1 MSELKDF
8 LTRDHER
15 LDALLADC
23 RQYATAPEGGRLARP
38 VADLE
43 SYTEF
48 RAGLLRHMGI
58 EERIL
63 FPFLRTKLGVTAI
76 EQQLHRDHAA
86 LAALLVPPPTA
97 VEIEQIATLLAIHN
111 DLEECEFGL
120 YDMIEDLAGPELPE
134 MVARIESF
142 PEIPVAPFSDTPT
155 LRRAIAH
162 LLQESSSRPRGEFLN
177 R

>member
-1 MSELKDF
+1 MPELKDL

-23 RQYATAPEGGRLARP
+23 REYKTAPEGGRLARP
-38 VADLE
+38 LADLE

-86 LAALLVPPPTA
+86 LAALLVPPPSA
-97 VEIEQIATLLAIHN
+97 VEIEQIASLLAIHN
-111 DLEECEFGL
+111 DLEEQELGL
-120 YDMIEDLAGPELPE
+120 YELLDELAGEELPE
-134 MVARIESF
+134 LLARVHAF
-142 PEIPVAPFSDTPT
+142 PQIPVAPFSDTPL
-155 LRRAIAH
+155 LRRTIAQ
-162 LLQESSSRPRGEFLN
+162 LLHDARGL
-177 R
+177 